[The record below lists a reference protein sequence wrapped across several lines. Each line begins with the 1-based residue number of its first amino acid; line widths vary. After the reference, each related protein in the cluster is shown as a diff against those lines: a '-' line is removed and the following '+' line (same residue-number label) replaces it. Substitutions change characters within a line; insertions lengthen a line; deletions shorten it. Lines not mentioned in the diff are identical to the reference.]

1 MIIVSVIIIF
11 LVYLIINHI
20 FNLRKTVEGVT
31 AGSNESKKITEI
43 NTNTENNDISL
54 NSLNNFSDTISTR
67 CAAVSLFIAVPTKD
81 DPPMGPP
88 GSAYNTHEKIKSCLL
103 ACNKPKIPFSKKKT
117 PPPTKSKG

>member
-31 AGSNESKKITEI
+31 AGSERSKIAEI

-54 NSLNNFSDTISTR
+54 NSLNNLSDTISTR
-67 CAAVSLFIAVPTKD
+67 CSDVALLVAVPTKD
-81 DPPMGPP
+81 DPPMGPQD
-88 GSAYNTHEKIKSCLL
+88 SAYNTHEKIKNCLL

-117 PPPTKSKG
+117 PPSKSKG